1 MGVVFNYLLLGLL
14 HRNDLENRSPFRHL
28 IRKESDMKLLFVAC
42 ALVCVNYVAAQTVN
56 PILVEVQTG
65 RESRVFPKSPVV
77 QRAIILLSSIPSDTV
92 LLFYRGW
99 SGIANIKSEN
109 DWQRNLNF
117 LKNNTALFAE
127 AGISLV
133 VMDCPSDEN
142 SVGAGNMPLGC
153 NDDYRSSKKHSE
165 DVRKIISTLKEKH
178 GITKFYVMGHS
189 YGAISS
195 KWLAKNLGNELSGSI
210 HSASQTL
217 PTRNRAFAYSMESFD
232 MGSIKAPVLNIHHAD
247 DQCAYTP
254 YSTVLAYSSKNLI
267 TVKGGIPNGDVCGGG
282 HYHSFEGREEVSS
295 RAIIKWIKTGQ
306 VEELIGN

>member
-1 MGVVFNYLLLGLL
+1 
-14 HRNDLENRSPFRHL
+14 
-28 IRKESDMKLLFVAC
+28 MKLLFAAF
-42 ALVCVNYVAAQTVN
+42 ALVCSNYIAAQTVN
-56 PILVEVQTG
+56 PTLIEVRTG
-65 RESRVFPKSPVV
+65 RDSGGLSKSPVV
-77 QRAIILLSSIPSDTV
+77 QRAIILSPSVPSDTA

-117 LKNNTALFAE
+117 LKNNTGLFSE

-153 NDDYRSSKKHSE
+153 SDDYRSSKKHFE
-165 DVRKIISTLKEKH
+165 DVRKIIAILKEKH

-189 YGAISS
+189 YGTVSS
-195 KWLAKNLGNELSGSI
+195 KWLAKNLGSELNGSI
-210 HSASQTL
+210 HSASQTVA
-217 PTRNRAFAYSMESFD
+217 TRNRAFAYSMETFD
-232 MGSIKAPVLNIHHAD
+232 MSAIKAPVLNIHHAD

-254 YSTVLAYSSKNLI
+254 YSTVVAYSTKNLI
-267 TVKGGIPNGDVCGGG
+267 TVKGGVPNGDVCGGG
-282 HYHSFEGREEVSS
+282 HFHSFEGREELAS